1 MKSNN
6 TFYFDSSR
14 LFHYYNSRLYD
25 KIMWHYHMIRFE
37 LKGIS
42 HLKSMAL
49 LKAIVYLIKTNLAI
63 VVFVV
68 SYLIPCMYETGQV
81 ICVHLNE

>member
-6 TFYFDSSR
+6 TFYFESSR

-37 LKGIS
+37 LKGS
-42 HLKSMAL
+42 SYLKSMAL
-49 LKAIVYLIKTNLAI
+49 LKAIVYLNKTNLAI
-63 VVFVV
+63 AVLAV
-68 SYLIPCMYETGQV
+68 SYLMPYMYETGQV
-81 ICVHLNE
+81 I